1 MILFLLVRIRSFILF
16 LIYLC
21 FVCVVRIL
29 CIILADL
36 VISWRRLVT
45 RWYTPT
51 SLIGVCISK
60 LGCYHLF
67 EMYLGILCSF
77 SLFIVAFYLC
87 IGNIL
92 ILLVG
97 HLKDGN
103 FSIRNQ
109 RIIDI
114 LKMTFIYFLIYLK
127 NPLKPTDLNNK

>member
-1 MILFLLVRIRSFILF
+1 MILFLWVRIRSFILF

-21 FVCVVRIL
+21 FIYVVRIL

-36 VISWRRLVT
+36 VISWRLLASL
-45 RWYTPT
+45 WYSPT
-51 SLIGVCISK
+51 SLVEVCISK

-67 EMYLGILCSF
+67 EMYLEILCSF
-77 SLFIVAFYLC
+77 SLFTVAFYLC

-92 ILLVG
+92 ILLVDR
-97 HLKDGN
+97 LNDGS

-114 LKMTFIYFLIYLK
+114 LKTTFLYFLIYLK
-127 NPLKPTDLNNK
+127 NPLKSTDLNNE